1 MALPPQRS
9 SSAASRRAG
18 PETDTEVL
26 VVGAGPVGLWLA
38 AELCAAGVRVLVVE
52 ARQERVSWSRGF
64 VVHPRTL
71 EILDSRDAVAP
82 LLASG
87 KKLPS
92 WHYAMGTRRLDF
104 TRLPSAFP
112 YIVIQPQALTEELL
126 EAHLGRCGGEVLR
139 GRRAVGLKQ
148 GPDRVAVT
156 LRQDDGTEAE
166 LTARFVVGC
175 DGARSTVRQAAG
187 IGFSGNP
194 DTMLSPSALVE
205 LADPPS
211 PEQLIQTHEQGMF
224 FAIAL
229 PDGRYVVSTIDHAEM
244 GDIGRQ
250 WTGEMVRDSLR
261 RITGTDFGMKTAE
274 RVATLGNSAKQAE
287 RYRDGRV
294 LLAGDAAHVH
304 FPMGGQGMNLGIQDA
319 HNLAWRLTA
328 VVRARRAD
336 PAASDALLDGYEAE
350 RRPAGERVLEDVRAQ
365 MALVAATG
373 ADGAALRGRFEALL
387 GEHPE
392 VNLQYARRLA
402 GLEVRYPVDGGYVGD
417 GGAQDARLGVRVP
430 DLRLDLPEADGGPQ
444 QLYRL
449 LAAAGPGR
457 AVRLTLGGPEAAAP
471 FAQTPPE
478 TPEQS
483 ATITARGVLGPT
495 WALRDG
501 WGQTAET
508 VLVRPDGHVAWIEP
522 VEPAGA
528 AGEAGEAGEGG
539 AIAGIES
546 PQITLG

>member
-1 MALPPQRS
+1 M
-9 SSAASRRAG
+9 
-18 PETDTEVL
+18 
-26 VVGAGPVGLWLA
+26 VGAGPVGLWLA
-38 AELCAAGVRVLVVE
+38 AELSAAGVRVLVVE
-52 ARQERVSWSRGF
+52 AREERVSWSRGF

-71 EILDSRDAVAP
+71 EILDSRDAVGP

-87 KKLPS
+87 KKLPG

-112 YIVIQPQALTEELL
+112 YVVIQPQALTEELL

-139 GRRAVGLKQ
+139 GRRAVGLIQ
-148 GPDRVAVT
+148 SPDHVAVS
-156 LRQDDGTEAE
+156 LRDDDGTESE

-194 DTMLSPSALVE
+194 DSMLSPSALVE
-205 LADPPS
+205 LTDPPP
-211 PEQLIQTHEQGMF
+211 PEQLIQTHEHGTF

-244 GDIGRQ
+244 GETGRQ

-261 RITGTDFGMKTAE
+261 RITGTDFGMRTAE

-319 HNLAWRLTA
+319 HNLAWRLTE

-336 PAASDALLDGYEAE
+336 PAASDVLLDGYEAE

-365 MALVAATG
+365 MALVTAAG

-402 GLEVRYPVDGGYVGD
+402 GLEVRYPADGAD
-417 GGAQDARLGVRVP
+417 GPTGADSADDPRLGVRVP
-430 DLRLDLPEADGGPQ
+430 DLQLDLPEADGGPQ
-444 QLYRL
+444 RLYRL
-449 LAAAGPGR
+449 LAALGPGR
-457 AVRLTLGGPEAAAP
+457 AVRLTLGGPEAARP
-471 FAQTPPE
+471 FTE
-478 TPEQS
+478 TPLEAPERP
-483 ATITARGVLGPT
+483 ATIIARGVLGPS

-501 WGQTAET
+501 WGRAAET
-508 VLVRPDGHVAWIEP
+508 VLVRPDGHVARIAP
-522 VEPAGA
+522 VGT
-528 AGEAGEAGEGG
+528 GS
-539 AIAGIES
+539 GIES